1 MFKVHCH
8 TKSMVHIIID
18 QQIATNSTH
27 FNLVTLNFGAAVILL
42 QIVIVCPGTHLVKN
56 HESQCTEPMS
66 ASKKSLKLKM
76 LGCLCNQTVDLNTD
90 SKTVRTI
97 F

>member
-1 MFKVHCH
+1 M
-8 TKSMVHIIID
+8 
-18 QQIATNSTH
+18 
-27 FNLVTLNFGAAVILL
+27 TLNFGAAVILL

-66 ASKKSLKLKM
+66 PGTKTSLELKM
-76 LGCLCNQTVDLNTD
+76 LGRLCNQTVNLNTD